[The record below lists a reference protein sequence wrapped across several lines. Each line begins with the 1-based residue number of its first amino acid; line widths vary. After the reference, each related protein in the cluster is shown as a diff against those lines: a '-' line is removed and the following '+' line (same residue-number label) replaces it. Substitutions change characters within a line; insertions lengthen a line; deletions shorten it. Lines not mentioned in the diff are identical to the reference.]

1 VVKADGEDCTTSD
14 NVTVTNNL
22 AASVINSCDVYLNNT
37 LVSRSNNLFP
47 YSVHLQNLV
56 GTSGAYKSTVL
67 AATQLF
73 TEDNSSDAADVSNND
88 GFKERF
94 HITSP
99 SKMFEIA
106 IRPGQSIF
114 ESNRYLPTNVGFR
127 LVLRRSLSQ
136 FCLVGQDERSLKDD
150 VCPYKL
156 FIEQAVLSMKRHV
169 VLPDIQH
176 RHLALLNNGQRL
188 NYPLKHSILKAF
200 VIPPNT
206 TSVLSQILFDSNIPS
221 TVVMA
226 FVTTKAFNGSIDTSP
241 FILTPNGVEFVQI
254 KTEGDL
260 SVTQEITIDNSKN
273 KLLQAYQTMYAGN
286 PSTTL
291 ENGLS
296 LRPKYPFWKYKL
308 NFCIVFDLASSA
320 NPNTYSLPRRGSVK
334 TEIRLKSNTESL
346 TCIVMGRYDALL
358 QIGKDYEVYSDL
370 NLS

>member
-1 VVKADGEDCTTSD
+1 
-14 NVTVTNNL
+14 
-22 AASVINSCDVYLNNT
+22 
-37 LVSRSNNLFP
+37 
-47 YSVHLQNLV
+47 LQNLV

-67 AATQLF
+67 AAAQLLI
-73 TEDNSSDAADVSNND
+73 EDTSSDAADVSNND

-106 IRPGQSIF
+106 IRPEQSIF
-114 ESNRYLPTNVGFR
+114 ESKRYLPPNVGFI

-156 FIEQAVLSMKRHV
+156 FIERAILYMKRHI
-169 VLPDIQH
+169 VLPDVQH

-206 TSVLSQILFDSNIPS
+206 TSVLSQKLFDSNIPS

-226 FVTTKAFNGSIDTSP
+226 FVTY
-241 FILTPNGVEFVQI
+241 Q
-254 KTEGDL
+254 
-260 SVTQEITIDNSKN
+260 
-273 KLLQAYQTMYAGN
+273 LLQAYQTMYAGN
-286 PSTTL
+286 PSSTL

-296 LRPKYPFWKYKL
+296 LRPRYPFWKYKL
-308 NFCIVFDLASSA
+308 KFCIVFDLASSA
-320 NPNTYSLPRRGSVK
+320 NPNTYSLPRHGSVM
-334 TEIRLKSNTESL
+334 TEIRSKSNTESL
-346 TCIVMGRYDALL
+346 TCKVMGLYDALL